1 MIKLIFIVET
11 QMAEIKSTL
20 DLVMEKT
27 KNMSL
32 SAEER
37 QGQKDKEIGSRI
49 RGLLNKFEDKAIS
62 FDQFSSE
69 YRALKKE
76 FGLKETGNERLIKEI
91 CDRLE
96 PGTDNQALF
105 DLLSEFKVSD
115 FEALKS
121 IFQGFQTASD
131 AAARER
137 SKILKEQ
144 LAKTHFISGS
154 AVVPNLEKDDDWR
167 KETGAI
173 RAKFSALL
181 NKEKAKLLAQIKKT

>member
-1 MIKLIFIVET
+1 
-11 QMAEIKSTL
+11 MAEIKSTL

-37 QGQKDKEIGSRI
+37 QVQEDKELGSRI

-76 FGLKETGNERLIKEI
+76 FGLKETGNEQLVKEI
-91 CDRLE
+91 SERIE
-96 PGTDNQALF
+96 PGADNQALF
-105 DLLSEFKVSD
+105 DLLAEFKRSD
-115 FEALKS
+115 FERLKS
-121 IFQGFQTASD
+121 ILQEFQTASD
-131 AAARER
+131 TAARER
-137 SKILKEQ
+137 IESLKEQ

-154 AVVPNLEKDDDWR
+154 AVVPNLERDDDWK
-167 KETGAI
+167 KEAGEI
-173 RAKFSALL
+173 RAKYSALL
-181 NKEKAKLLAQIKKT
+181 DKEKVKLLAESAV